1 MAHTFGILKDEL
13 NDQGRLTRPAVHRCV
28 RQLRVVTP
36 NGTRDKETESPG
48 DGEELA
54 SEPNYNLAAAEDVM
68 DRLFD
73 AVDVGNA
80 GDVDFCEFAS
90 ALSVSWLGYARKQ
103 T

>member
-1 MAHTFGILKDEL
+1 MAHTFEVLKDEL

-28 RQLRVVTP
+28 HQLRVLTH
-36 NGTRDKETESPG
+36 NGAQHEETESLG

-54 SEPNYNLAAAEDVM
+54 SEPNYNLDAAGGVM

-73 AVDVGNA
+73 AVDVRNV

-90 ALSVSWLGYARKQ
+90 ALSVRTQLEAYRTG
-103 T
+103 